1 MMESA
6 LMGSARKPARGTSN
20 SFARVPKMVATAL
33 VAVVMTVLSV
43 LTGVASAATHKVE
56 AFDATKF
63 VFCSWGEDSLPA
75 KAYTWTQTSDLQ
87 FEVFSKSAV
96 SFGLDEVNGGLNSL
110 LVATGNN
117 FENVNNDI
125 RGVDENGKE
134 THKFNE
140 GNKYNFFQRF
150 GVAGISYSSYLGEW
164 RHVVINPCEQD
175 PKPQDPKASHFYDT
189 RQDPQSTWD
198 DIFNSKDV
206 RTQLFARGQQD
217 RYISA
222 VANFISNIFLFVSK
236 LIVVMMLSLLSF
248 SFQDIGQIMGIPTLL
263 FGEHGNDGFVAT
275 ILDNTFWPLLSLA
288 GLMFTIQLFRN
299 LARPVRLGALAIRY
313 VLCFLFLVIFMVMP
327 GIVSSVPLNL
337 AILIQSATLEAA
349 SNTVS
354 FDTGLCSTEGTQ
366 APKPKQLDKGSKKTQ
381 EEITGEHWAATSELA
396 RKTAAELNCAFVKI
410 FVFDPWT
417 QGQFGKNY
425 NDLWVEGKAPSWA
438 TNPGYLKNENGKYVG
453 EAPVPMGGGQ
463 YLNNWAIFQV
473 STQTKSHIPEG
484 AKKGDEQPKVS
495 SGVSHDWWRIVDAVS
510 NYNETDVTQQVQA
523 GPAGGSKEITRG
535 SPDQSKKPLEM
546 WDTWN
551 GTSPWS
557 RLGSSFVSMFI
568 ALAALTVPGILALL
582 VGALT
587 IALEISVLV
596 TPVAFLF
603 AFGNDTMFEWFKG
616 FMGIIT
622 SMWATNVSA
631 RLAMMFSIMVIWYI
645 LDAMR
650 TLGWWQSAL
659 MFVLLSFA
667 VWKSHKYLSNT
678 LRKMVSI
685 GYDLVTRPMDLIR
698 SGTNIAKAAGKT
710 ATSGTI
716 SGMAAKHNG
725 GSFTRGAFEG
735 AKKRAHDLS
744 RRSNA
749 GREAY
754 RMYASGKRGADLGVR
769 NDKIG
774 KYARQGITVAP
785 EARSVVCASCYDTIL
800 LDGSRAV
807 YIGPNKEYY
816 CDTCYDDGKAEPG
829 VEVVDV
835 TDVAE
840 APAPVQPQVVKSSLT
855 NKGSGLRR
863 VRDPY
868 VTDEYTRETVDKDM
882 DDYNHDYV
890 QALADV
896 REDISEAQLNSTSSR
911 TVVVSVP
918 SELEPY
924 IDANLVEQA
933 WKTQNYDYVTMAMI
947 VALKKH
953 FEDQGV
959 NIQFSDARSLE
970 YVKEGR

>member
-1 MMESA
+1 MESA
-6 LMGSARKPARGTSN
+6 LAGSAQKSYRGTSN
-20 SFARVPKMVATAL
+20 IFARIPKMVLTAV
-33 VAVVMTVLSV
+33 VAAVMTVLSV
-43 LTGVASAATHKVE
+43 LTGIASATTQKVE

-63 VFCSWGEDSLPA
+63 VFCSWGDDSLPA
-75 KAYTWTQTSDLQ
+75 KAYGWTQTSDLQ

-117 FENVNNDI
+117 FENVNDDI

-134 THKFNE
+134 LHKFNE

-164 RHVVINPCEQD
+164 KHVVIKACDQD
-175 PKPQDPKASHFYDT
+175 PKPQDPKANHFYDT

-198 DIFNSKDV
+198 DITNSKDV
-206 RTQLFARGQQD
+206 RTQLFGRGQQD
-217 RYISA
+217 RYVAA
-222 VANFISNIFLFVSK
+222 VVNFVSNVFLFVSK
-236 LIVVMMLSLLSF
+236 LIVVLMLSLLSF
-248 SFQDIGQIMGIPTLL
+248 SFQDVGQIMGIPTLL
-263 FGEHGNDGFVAT
+263 FGEHGNDGFVSN

-288 GLMFTIQLFRN
+288 GLMFIIQLFIN
-299 LARPVRLGALAIRY
+299 FARPVRLGVLAIRY
-313 VLCFLFLVIFMVMP
+313 VLCFLFLVIFMTMP
-327 GIVSSVPLNL
+327 GVVASLPLNL

-349 SNTVS
+349 SHTVS

-366 APKPKQLDKGSKKTQ
+366 VAQPKQFDKDSKKTQ
-381 EEITGEHWAATSELA
+381 EEVTGEYWAATSELA
-396 RKTAAELNCAFVKI
+396 RKTASELNCAFVKI

-438 TNPGYLKNENGKYVG
+438 TNPGYLKNENGKQVG
-453 EAPVPMGGGQ
+453 EASVPMGGGQ

-473 STQTKSHIPEG
+473 STQTNAHIPEG
-484 AKKGDEQPKVS
+484 AKKGDEKSKVS
-495 SGVSHDWWRIVDAVS
+495 SGVSHDWWRVVDAVS
-510 NYNETDVTQQVQA
+510 NYNETDVSQQVQA

-535 SPDQSKKPLEM
+535 SPDQEKKPLEM

-551 GTSPWS
+551 GTSPGA
-557 RLGSSFVSMFI
+557 RLASSFLSMFI
-568 ALAALTVPGILALL
+568 ALGALTVPGILALL

-631 RLAMMFSIMVIWYI
+631 RLSMMFSIMVIWYI
-645 LDAMR
+645 LDSMR
-650 TLGWWQSAL
+650 TLGWWQSTL

-667 VWKSHKYLSNT
+667 IWKSHKYLGNT
-678 LRKMVSI
+678 LRRMVSV

-698 SGTNIAKAAGKT
+698 SGANVAKAAGKT

-716 SGMAAKHNG
+716 SGVAAKRDG

-735 AKKRAHDLS
+735 AKNRARDLS

-749 GREAY
+749 GRESY
-754 RMYASGKRGADLGVR
+754 RLYASGKRGADLGVR
-769 NDKIG
+769 NDKIAR
-774 KYARQGITVAP
+774 YARQGISVAS
-785 EARSVVCASCYDTIL
+785 EAQSVVCSSCYDTIL

-807 YIGPNKEYY
+807 YIGPNGEYY
-816 CDTCYDDGKAEPG
+816 CDTCYDDGKADPG
-829 VEVVDV
+829 AEVVDV
-835 TDVAE
+835 TDVTE
-840 APAPVQPQVVKSSLT
+840 APVAVQPRIVKSSLT
-855 NKGSGLRR
+855 NTGSGLKQ
-863 VRDPY
+863 VRDQY
-868 VTDEYTRETVDKDM
+868 TTDEYTRETVKKDM

-896 REDISEAQLNSTSSR
+896 REDISEAKLNSTSAR
-911 TVVVSVP
+911 PVVVSVP

-924 IDANLVEQA
+924 IDASMVAQA

-953 FEDQGV
+953 FEAQGV